1 MAIPIDQMMPMAES
15 SRMWPLSEAHSIPIA
30 ERMAKIIAPPMGL
43 KPATQKDHTSS
54 YDVGADDAAHDARK
68 DCGQKG
74 VHQVLILEY
83 VGKKLHCTL
92 KTRTNLL

>member
-1 MAIPIDQMMPMAES
+1 MKSDGIKARPQSYAQS
-15 SRMWPLSEAHSIPIA
+15 A
-30 ERMAKIIAPPMGL
+30 ERGVGD
-43 KPATQKDHTSS
+43 ATAQKDHTSCH
-54 YDVGADDAAHDARK
+54 DVGADDATHDARE
-68 DCGQKG
+68 DCGQEG